1 MHVLSSARKLTLCS
15 FLFVAILTLQGCGE
29 EPSGEPVA
37 VTTAA
42 GQNSPALAAA
52 DETNVDEANV
62 HEAGAPASRYE
73 WYMESTTPA
82 GRTEITRHGDG
93 RISSD
98 SFIHWNNREWTVK
111 SELQLDEAGLPTRQR
126 ITGISPFQAPID
138 ELFELADGQARWKT
152 VGEQGE
158 SAVTGPGF
166 YMPAEPGA
174 LESLDALVRAA
185 VQTIDGEIA
194 LLPAGTARVEK
205 ISDLDLA
212 LGDAGSKVSLYAI
225 SGLGFKPSY
234 VWLDQDLQLVALDFS
249 GWLGMVP
256 EGWGADALRQMSE
269 VQTREAGRFST
280 QLTERLA
287 NRLERPLVFEQVDV
301 VDVVS
306 GKLLE
311 NRHVRV
317 ADGLIRDIAET
328 PIEDADAL
336 RVDGRGKTL
345 MPGMWDMHGHFSL
358 QDGVLNI
365 AGGITSVR
373 DIGNEH
379 AQIMEAVTRFDSGA
393 VIGPHTYRA
402 GFMDKAGP
410 YASGW
415 AAETLDDAL
424 QRVDFFAEHGY
435 IQIKLYSSIE
445 PAWVAPIAERAHAHG
460 MRLSG
465 HIPAFM
471 SAEQAVRA
479 GYDEIQH
486 INMVFLNFIV
496 GDQGDT
502 RQQIRFTAYGDE
514 ALNVDPDSEEVEDFI
529 ALLKQNNVV
538 VDPTAA
544 IFETMLIHGPGEP
557 DPAFAAVIDH
567 LPITVRRPLYNPQM
581 VLGENW
587 PESAKRQAQMLR
599 KLHESGVQLVPG
611 SDNFAAFTLH
621 RELEVY
627 AEAGIPPA
635 DVLRIA
641 TLDSARVV
649 GVADRTGSVE
659 VGKASDLVLLD
670 GNPLEDIS
678 AVRLAV
684 LVMKGDTVYR
694 PDQLYEASGVRAF
707 VPSIEFTSAEA
718 QVSGVG
724 VN

>member
-1 MHVLSSARKLTLCS
+1 MFALAMLTLH
-15 FLFVAILTLQGCGE
+15 GCNRE
-29 EPSGEPVA
+29 SSGESDSPTA
-37 VTTAA
+37 AA
-42 GQNSPALAAA
+42 GQAAPAA
-52 DETNVDEANV
+52 VDEVAID
-62 HEAGAPASRYE
+62 EAPIDDSEAPSTHYE
-73 WYMESTTPA
+73 WYMESVTPA
-82 GRTEITRHGDG
+82 GHTAITRHGDG
-93 RISSD
+93 RISSE
-98 SFIHWNNREWTVK
+98 SFIHWNNREWTVN

-138 ELFELADGQARWKT
+138 ELFELSDGQARWKT
-152 VGEQGE
+152 VGDQGE
-158 SAVTGPGF
+158 TAVSGPGF
-166 YMPAEPGA
+166 YFPAESGA

-185 VQTIDGEIA
+185 LKTLDGEIA
-194 LLPAGTARVEK
+194 LLPAGTAQVEK
-205 ISDLDLA
+205 VSEITLNA
-212 LGDAGSKVSLYAI
+212 GDASHNVSLYAI
-225 SGLGFKPSY
+225 SGLDFKPNY
-234 VWLDQDLQLVALDFS
+234 VWLDDDLQLVGLDFS

-256 EGWGADALRQMSE
+256 EGWGSDALRAMSE
-269 VQTREAGRFST
+269 AQSREAARFST
-280 QLTERLA
+280 QLSERLA
-287 NRLERPLVFEQVDV
+287 NPLDRPLVFENVDV

-306 GKLLE
+306 GTLLQD
-311 NRHVRV
+311 RHVRV
-317 ADGLIRDIAET
+317 ADGVIQDITEA

-336 RVDGRGKTL
+336 PNALRVDASGKTL

-379 AQIMEAVTRFDSGA
+379 QQIMDAVARFDSGE
-393 VIGPHTYRA
+393 VIGPNTYRA
-402 GFMDKAGP
+402 GFIDRAGP
-410 YASGW
+410 FASGW
-415 AAETLDDAL
+415 AAETLEDAL
-424 QRVDFFAEHGY
+424 GRVDFFAEHGY

-460 MRLSG
+460 LRLSG

-471 SAEQAVRA
+471 SAEQAVNA

-502 RQQIRFTAYGDE
+502 RQQIRFTQYGDE
-514 ALNVDPDSEEVEDFI
+514 ALNVDPDSEEVERFI
-529 ALLKQNNVV
+529 ALLKENNVV

-544 IFETMLIHGPGEP
+544 IFETMLVHVAGEP
-557 DPAFAAVIDH
+557 DPTFAAVIDH
-567 LPITVRRPLYNPQM
+567 LPPTVGRPLYNPEM

-599 KLHESGVQLVPG
+599 KLHESGIQLVAG

-627 AEAGIPPA
+627 AEAGISNA

-649 GVADRTGSVE
+649 GVADRTGSIE
-659 VGKASDLVLLD
+659 AGKASDLVLLD

-678 AVRLAV
+678 AVRRAV

-694 PDQLYEASGVRAF
+694 PDQLYQASGVEPF
-707 VPSIEFTSAEA
+707 VASVEFD
-718 QVSGVG
+718 
-724 VN
+724 

>member
-1 MHVLSSARKLTLCS
+1 MLALH
-15 FLFVAILTLQGCGE
+15 GCGK
-29 EPSGEPVA
+29 EPSGEVA
-37 VTTAA
+37 SLPAA
-42 GQNSPALAAA
+42 GGQSSPAPAV
-52 DETNVDEANV
+52 VDEAADA
-62 HEAGAPASRYE
+62 EAPVSRYE
-73 WYMESTTPA
+73 WYMESVTPA
-82 GRTEITRHGDG
+82 GRTAITRHGDG

-138 ELFELADGQARWKT
+138 ELFELNDGRARWKT
-152 VGEQGE
+152 VGEQGA

-166 YMPAEPGA
+166 YLPAEAGA
-174 LESLDALVRAA
+174 LESLGALVRAA
-185 VQTIDGEIA
+185 VSTIDGEIA

-205 ISDLDLA
+205 ISELELTV
-212 LGDAGSKVSLYAI
+212 GDAGRKVSLYAI
-225 SGLGFKPSY
+225 AGLGFKPAY
-234 VWLDQDLQLVALDFS
+234 LWLDEELQLVGLDYS
-249 GWLGMVP
+249 SWLGMVP

-269 VQTREAGRFST
+269 AQTREAGRFSA

-287 NRLERPLVFEQVDV
+287 NRLDRPLVFEQVDV

-317 ADGLIRDIAET
+317 ADGLIRDIAEA
-328 PIEDADAL
+328 PIEDPAAL
-336 RVDGRGKTL
+336 RVDGSGKTL
-345 MPGMWDMHGHFSL
+345 LPGMWDMHGHFSL

-373 DIGNEH
+373 DIGNE
-379 AQIMEAVTRFDSGA
+379 
-393 VIGPHTYRA
+393 
-402 GFMDKAGP
+402 
-410 YASGW
+410 
-415 AAETLDDAL
+415 
-424 QRVDFFAEHGY
+424 
-435 IQIKLYSSIE
+435 
-445 PAWVAPIAERAHAHG
+445 RAHAHG
-460 MRLSG
+460 LRLSG

-502 RQQIRFTAYGDE
+502 RQQIRFTAYGDG
-514 ALNVDPDSEEVEDFI
+514 ALSVDPDSEEVERFI

-544 IFETMLIHGPGEP
+544 IFETMLIHAPGEP

-567 LPITVRRPLYNPQM
+567 LPPTVRRPLYNPEM

-599 KLHESGVQLVPG
+599 KLHESGIQLVAG

-627 AEAGIPPA
+627 AEAGIPRA

-678 AVRLAV
+678 AVRRAV

-694 PDQLYEASGVRAF
+694 PDQLYQASGVQPF
-707 VPSIEFTSAEA
+707 VPSMGSFWHKGDGADYTAFVSPATFSEPLCPCLDQPRNDVREKPQPPGGCGSVTTGTPSTSSRCRRAIR
-718 QVSGVG
+718 
-724 VN
+724 